1 MSQPLAWLKEL
12 VALPGPPGEEEAVR
26 GWISAQVAELGF
38 DSRCDAKGNL
48 LVDVSP
54 PGSVGPT
61 ILVTAHLDEIA
72 LMVTRVEDDG
82 TLKVAATGGAYPWKW
97 GEGPVQI
104 LAPQG
109 PIDAILS
116 FGSIHTNAEDSPAE
130 HARRNPL
137 TWDRVWLFTGRTH
150 GQLVELGV
158 RPGLRVVLGPSRR
171 SVTEF
176 AGCVASCF
184 LDDRADLVSWLLLL
198 NRLREAPAA
207 GRLVFAATASEEV
220 GGDGAQYLLTR
231 LHCDICVALE
241 IAPITPEAQFGVD
254 SNPVVWVRDG
264 YAAMEAQD
272 GAIIERCASRAGI
285 DIHWQY
291 LSRGGSDA
299 SCAAARGLV
308 ARPVTLGM
316 PVENSHGFEIM
327 HADAPERLAALAHAY
342 LLAVGSV
349 AAPGGVEA

>member
-1 MSQPLAWLKEL
+1 MNQPLEWLKQL
-12 VALPGPPGEEEAVR
+12 VALPGPPGEEGAVR
-26 GWISAQVAELGF
+26 GWIAARLAEIGF

-54 PGSVGPT
+54 DEAGGPA

-82 TLKVAATGGAYPWKW
+82 TVKVAATGGAYPWKW

-104 LAPQG
+104 MAPGG
-109 PIDAILS
+109 PVDAILS
-116 FGSIHTNAEDSPAE
+116 FGSIHTNAEESPAE

-137 TWDRVWLFTGRTH
+137 TWDRVWLFTGRSLQ
-150 GQLVELGV
+150 QLVDLGV

-176 AGCVASCF
+176 AGCVASHF
-184 LDDRADLVSWLLLL
+184 LDDRADLVAWLLLL
-198 NRLREAPAA
+198 MRLRTEPAA
-207 GRLVFAATASEEV
+207 GRIVFAATASEEV
-220 GGDGAQYLLTR
+220 GGDGALFLLTR

-254 SNPVVWVRDG
+254 SNPVAWVRDG
-264 YAAMEAQD
+264 YAAMEALD
-272 GAIIERCASRAGI
+272 GEILERCAAGAGI
-285 DIHWQY
+285 AIHWQY

-299 SCAAARGLV
+299 SCAASRGLI

-327 HADAPERLAALAHAY
+327 KSDAPERLAALAHAY
-342 LLAVGSV
+342 LLEVGKP
-349 AAPGGVEA
+349 AAR